1 MRNMNRLTKNYIYN
15 SAYQLLAVLIP
26 LLTTPYLTRTLG
38 TNSLGIDSYVLSV
51 VQLAE
56 VLGTLGTNTYANREI
71 AYVRDDREKLTKT
84 FLEIFLLR
92 LVLCVLVVF
101 VYVGIALRSEY
112 RTVFLIQTVT
122 LICYFFDISWLF
134 IGMEEMKPV
143 VMRNICV
150 KLLVTACIFLLIRE
164 PDDLLRYVAITASG
178 QLLGDLLMA
187 WQGRRY
193 LKIEGIGR
201 LNIRR
206 HIRPVLLLFLPQA
219 ASSLYVLFDK
229 TMLGLLS
236 EQIDSVSLYDKAE
249 SLVKTPLVF
258 ATAMT
263 AVLMPRIANEFAAG
277 HREKIKELV
286 QGSID
291 FMIMVFLPVTLGM
304 AVIAGRFVPWY
315 LGEAYR
321 ASIVVTRILSP
332 VILAIALSNVSGT
345 QFLVATKETKV
356 LTISYVAG
364 ALFNLTGNFLLIPL
378 YNERGAAVTTVCAEW
393 LVTLIQLYALQK
405 RLGSLHLFRNNW
417 KKLAAALAM
426 LLLIVPMNRLTDSIW
441 VVLLQI
447 LSGGILYFALLL
459 FLKEKRLIEA
469 LHKFCARRGV
479 GE

>member
-1 MRNMNRLTKNYIYN
+1 MNRLTKNYIYN
-15 SAYQLLAVLIP
+15 SVYQLLAVLIP

-38 TNSLGIDSYVLSV
+38 TTSLGIDSYVLSV

-92 LVLCVLVVF
+92 LALCAGVVLI
-101 VYVGIALRSEY
+101 YVGVALRSEY

-143 VMRNICV
+143 VVRNICV

-164 PDDLLRYVAITASG
+164 PEDLLLYVTITASG

-193 LKIEGIGR
+193 LDIRGIGR
-201 LNIRR
+201 LNVQR

-236 EQIDSVSLYDKAE
+236 AQIDSVSLYDKAE

-277 HREKIKELV
+277 RREKIKELV
-286 QGSID
+286 QGSVN
-291 FMIMVFLPVTLGM
+291 FMILFFLPISFGM
-304 AVIAGRFVPWY
+304 AVIAERFVPWY

-321 ASIVVTRILSP
+321 ASITVVHILSP
-332 VILAIALSNVSGT
+332 AILAIALSNVSGT
-345 QFLVATKETKV
+345 QFLVATKETRF

-364 ALFNLTGNFLLIPL
+364 ALFNLAGNFLLIPVF
-378 YNERGAAVTTVCAEW
+378 NERGAAVTTVCAEW
-393 LVTLIQLYALQK
+393 LVTLIQFYAVQK
-405 RLGSLHLFRNNW
+405 RLGPLHLWENNW
-417 KKLAAALAM
+417 KKLVAALAM
-426 LLLIVPMNRLTDSIW
+426 LLLVVPMNRMADSVW

-447 LSGGILYFALLL
+447 VAGGILYFLLL
-459 FLKEKRLIEA
+459 LLLRDRFLMKA
-469 LHKFCARRGV
+469 LQNIRVRVKNLRR
-479 GE
+479 

>member
-1 MRNMNRLTKNYIYN
+1 MNRLTKNYIYN

-38 TNSLGIDSYVLSV
+38 ATSLGIDSYVLSV

-56 VLGTLGTNTYANREI
+56 ILGTLGTNTYANREI

-92 LVLCVLVVF
+92 TVLCVLVVL

-122 LICYFFDISWLF
+122 LVCYFFDISWLF

-143 VMRNICV
+143 VIRNICV
-150 KLLVTACIFLLIRE
+150 KLLVTACIFLLIRK
-164 PDDLLRYVAITASG
+164 PDDLLLYVTITASG

-193 LKIEGIGR
+193 LDIRGIGA
-201 LNIRR
+201 LNLRR

-236 EQIDSVSLYDKAE
+236 DQIGCVSLYDKAE

-286 QGSID
+286 QGSVN
-291 FMIMVFLPVTLGM
+291 FMLLFFLPIAFGM
-304 AVIAGRFVPWY
+304 AVIAETFVPWY
-315 LGEAYR
+315 LGEAYQ
-321 ASIVVTRILSP
+321 ASIAVVHILSP

-345 QFLVATKETKV
+345 QFLVATKETRP
-356 LTISYVAG
+356 LTVSYVAG
-364 ALFNLTGNFLLIPL
+364 ALFNLVGNFILIPIF
-378 YNERGAAVTTVCAEW
+378 NERGAAITTVCAEW
-393 LVTLIQLYALQK
+393 LVTLLQFYAVQK
-405 RLGSLHLFRNNW
+405 RIGPLHLWKNNW
-417 KKLAAALAM
+417 KKLVAALGM
-426 LLLIVPMNRLTDSIW
+426 LLLIVPLGRIADSIW
-441 VVLLQI
+441 VVLLQMI
-447 LSGGILYFALLL
+447 CGAIVYFALLL
-459 FLKEKRLIEA
+459 LLREKMLLEV
-469 LHKFCARRGV
+469 LQKLCARAKKTRG
-479 GE
+479 

>member
-1 MRNMNRLTKNYIYN
+1 MNRLTKNYIYN

-38 TNSLGIDSYVLSV
+38 TTSLGIDSYVLSV

-92 LVLCVLVVF
+92 FALCVIVVF
-101 VYVGIALRSEY
+101 VYAGVALRSAY

-122 LICYFFDISWLF
+122 LVCYFFDISWLF

-143 VMRNICV
+143 VIRNTCV
-150 KLLVTACIFLLIRE
+150 KLLVTACIFLFIRE
-164 PDDLLRYVAITASG
+164 PDDLLLYVTITASG

-193 LKIEGIGR
+193 LKIRGIGK
-201 LNIRR
+201 LDIRR

-277 HREKIKELV
+277 HKEKIKELV
-286 QGSID
+286 QGSVN
-291 FMIMVFLPVTLGM
+291 FMLLFFLPIAFGM
-304 AVIAGRFVPWY
+304 AVIAEKFVPWY
-315 LGEAYR
+315 LGDAYQ
-321 ASIVVTRILSP
+321 ASIAVVHILSP
-332 VILAIALSNVSGT
+332 VIPAIALSNVSGT
-345 QFLVATKETKV
+345 QFLVATKETKP
-356 LTISYVAG
+356 LTVSYMAG
-364 ALFNLTGNFLLIPL
+364 AFFNLIGNFILIPI
-378 YNERGAAVTTVCAEW
+378 YNEKGAAVTTLCAEW
-393 LVTLIQLYALQK
+393 LVTLIQFYAVQE
-405 RLGSLHLFRNNW
+405 RLGSLHLFKNNW

-426 LLLIVPMNRLTDSIW
+426 LLLIVPMNRITDSVW
-441 VVLLQI
+441 LVLFQI
-447 LSGGILYFALLL
+447 GLGGIFYFVLLLL
-459 FLKEKRLIEA
+459 FREESVIEM
-469 LHKFCARRGV
+469 LRNVSARVKHLRR
-479 GE
+479 